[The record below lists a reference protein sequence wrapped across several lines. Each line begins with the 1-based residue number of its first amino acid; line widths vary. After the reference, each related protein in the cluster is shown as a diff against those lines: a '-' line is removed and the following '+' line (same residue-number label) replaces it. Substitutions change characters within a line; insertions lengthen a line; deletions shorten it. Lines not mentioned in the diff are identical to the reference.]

1 MTVLLVALGVDVLPH
16 SAPLTLLPLHERWR
30 DLRLLCRLG
39 GTRRLGGCAITPEER
54 TFANIRTDAGFT
66 LRREAGWQAGWGGE
80 VWVTRDGVWQDFGYL
95 ARAPTLSGGGR
106 PEESRTAALQPSC
119 QALGGTA

>member
-1 MTVLLVALGVDVLPH
+1 MARERLDLLPSVLPH

-54 TFANIRTDAGFT
+54 TFANIRTRMQVS
-66 LRREAGWQAGWGGE
+66 L
-80 VWVTRDGVWQDFGYL
+80 
-95 ARAPTLSGGGR
+95 
-106 PEESRTAALQPSC
+106 
-119 QALGGTA
+119 